1 MQLITAQRFKRGYYN
16 MYTIFKDENNKVLEI
31 NRSSVQQLKY
41 GCKNGIVKGKPC
53 KLVWETIQ

>member
-16 MYTIFKDENNKVLEI
+16 MYTIFKDQNNKVLEI

-41 GCKNGIVKGKPC
+41 GCKNAIVKGTPC
-53 KLVWETIQ
+53 KLVWEIIE